1 MSISNPLIESDPL
14 NRTHHEQGNLS
25 LTASVTNDMSP
36 LMSLQGVGFK
46 VSGRGLSKTESMAGN
61 SGESGSEPHKRRF
74 SGWLSGARST
84 KAASAAYSQD
94 AAQKILLSDISLQIL
109 PHEKISVIGPNGA
122 GKSTLMKLILG
133 LIQPTSG
140 QISRH
145 PELELGYVPQKF
157 NVPAILPLRVEDL
170 LAQTKKR
177 LSDKEQAFLYDRLS
191 VVPLLKKQVVHL
203 SGGETQRILLAR
215 SLLSKPNLLILDEPM
230 QGLDP
235 ESERWLYEF
244 IDDLPPFLQCA
255 MVVVSHDLHWVMRGS
270 RRVICLNK
278 HICCEGQPSD
288 LGVSQ
293 EFKKLFGHQYEQP
306 YIHKPHEC
314 RHDGPHAH

>member
-1 MSISNPLIESDPL
+1 MTTSNSFQPQSSAEANPQSSTVAPLTDGKPLMTLDHVGFEIRDRRQSKSNAANPSDSDL
-14 NRTHHEQGNLS
+14 NR
-25 LTASVTNDMSP
+25 
-36 LMSLQGVGFK
+36 FK
-46 VSGRGLSKTESMAGN
+46 SK
-61 SGESGSEPHKRRF
+61 F
-74 SGWLSGARST
+74 SGWLQGARSN
-84 KAASAAYSQD
+84 KAIASTEVSD
-94 AAQKILLSDISLQIL
+94 SEHKVLLNDISFQIL
-109 PHEKISVIGPNGA
+109 TNEKISVIGPNGA

-140 QISRH
+140 QITRH
-145 PELELGYVPQKF
+145 PELQLGYVPQKF
-157 NVPAILPLRVEDL
+157 SVPPILPLRVEDL
-170 LAQTKKR
+170 LAQTPKR
-177 LSDKEQAFLYDRLS
+177 LTAEQQALLYERLS
-191 VVPLLKKQVVHL
+191 VKPLLKKQVIHL

-235 ESERWLYEF
+235 ESERWLYQF

-288 LGVSQ
+288 LGVSD

-306 YIHKPHEC
+306 YIHQPHDC
-314 RHDGPHAH
+314 QHPDSHLH

>member
-1 MSISNPLIESDPL
+1 MMPLSNQTSSKQTTEVDTQS
-14 NRTHHEQGNLS
+14 T
-25 LTASVTNDMSP
+25 P
-36 LMSLQGVGFK
+36 LMTLDNVGFE
-46 VSGRGLSKTESMAGN
+46 VSSRGLSKSDQASLANEISPAKN
-61 SGESGSEPHKRRF
+61 ERSGSRL
-74 SGWLSGARST
+74 SGWLSGARSAKTT
-84 KAASAAYSQD
+84 KKSSADSHSRV
-94 AAQKILLSDISLQIL
+94 LLSDISLQIL
-109 PHEKISVIGPNGA
+109 PREKISVIGPNGA

-140 QISRH
+140 QIHRH
-145 PELELGYVPQKF
+145 SDLQLGYVPQKF
-157 NVPAILPLRVEDL
+157 SVPAILPLRVQDL
-170 LAQTKKR
+170 LAQTQKR
-177 LSDKEQAFLYDRLS
+177 LSASEQDFLYQRLS
-191 VVPLLKKQVVHL
+191 IVPLLKKQVIHL
-203 SGGETQRILLAR
+203 SGGETQRVLLAR

-244 IDDLPPFLQCA
+244 IDDLPDFLQCA

-306 YIHKPHEC
+306 YIHKPHDC
-314 RHDGPHAH
+314 QHHGPHAH